1 LQLTQLELAENNLS
15 EAIRSAETAAFLT
28 PNNAGVFLQ
37 LGLLKYSNSD
47 WNGAVSAFREALTI
61 LPEYAN
67 AKYYL
72 GLTLNK
78 LKQNE
83 EAIALFKDLK
93 KTNPD
98 NQEIDAILTN
108 LEKGRDPL
116 SNLPNSTSDIRSR
129 EELPL

>member
-1 LQLTQLELAENNLS
+1 
-15 EAIRSAETAAFLT
+15 
-28 PNNAGVFLQ
+28 
-37 LGLLKYSNSD
+37 
-47 WNGAVSAFREALTI
+47 
-61 LPEYAN
+61 
-67 AKYYL
+67 
-72 GLTLNK
+72 LTLNK